1 LENVEEMNKFLDAF
15 DLPKLNQE
23 DINHLIR
30 STRSDKIK
38 EVMKSLSQKGLR
50 TGQIYL
56 IFKEELTPIF
66 LKLCHKIQKKGML
79 PNSFY
84 EANITLIPKP
94 DNDTTKKDY

>member
-38 EVMKSLSQKGLR
+38 EVMKSLTKR
-50 TGQIYL
+50 TQDW
-56 IFKEELTPIF
+56 TD
-66 LKLCHKIQKKGML
+66 L
-79 PNSFY
+79 PDLQRRTNT
-84 EANITLIPKP
+84 NLPQTMP
-94 DNDTTKKDY
+94 